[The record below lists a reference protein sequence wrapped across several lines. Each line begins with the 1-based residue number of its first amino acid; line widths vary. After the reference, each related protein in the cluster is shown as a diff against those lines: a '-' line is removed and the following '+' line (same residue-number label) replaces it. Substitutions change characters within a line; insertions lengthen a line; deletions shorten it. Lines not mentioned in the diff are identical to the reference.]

1 MTTTLARPKRAVGI
15 VVALLL
21 AGVLLVQSLSAG
33 VVHAAGVLDQEF
45 EGSGGAATISQF
57 DTAQTFT
64 VGRAGILTEVQI
76 QIGRSS
82 STTLPLLV
90 DIRRTVGGAPI
101 EDNSDTLA
109 SVAVAVADVGT
120 DLTLSAPYHSVDV
133 SGFGIVVGVGEVL
146 AIAARQP
153 VTGVPSYTWRVGT
166 SGGYAGGS
174 RYFRD
179 TTTTNPWGVAIQDLN
194 FKPS

>member
-90 DIRRTVGGAPI
+90 DIRRTVGGG
-101 EDNSDTLA
+101 S
-109 SVAVAVADVGT
+109 
-120 DLTLSAPYHSVDV
+120 HR
-133 SGFGIVVGVGEVL
+133 
-146 AIAARQP
+146 RQF
-153 VTGVPSYTWRVGT
+153 
-166 SGGYAGGS
+166 GYAGERRRG
-174 RYFRD
+174 
-179 TTTTNPWGVAIQDLN
+179 GG
-194 FKPS
+194 